1 MSILLSQGAE
11 GKIYIGEFLSKK
23 CLVKERFK
31 KKYRVEELD
40 KKLTKERMLSES
52 RNILRASKKG
62 IKVPTIY
69 FVDLTERKIYME
81 YLENSCQLKI
91 ILQSIYSL
99 PDISPYESLL
109 EKISQDL
116 GDMLSKLHSENLI
129 HGDLTPSNI
138 LLKIKDDTGSD
149 LLNNA
154 EKLILEKKN
163 YDDMY
168 LIDFGLSS
176 VSISTSSALED
187 KAVDLYVLKRA
198 MISSNPK
205 SEELFDKAMNI
216 YKNKCQNGEEII
228 NKYKNVEMRGRK
240 KLCFG

>member
-23 CLVKERFK
+23 CLVKERFI

-176 VSISTSSALED
+176 VSLSTSSALED

>member
-31 KKYRVEELD
+31 KKYSVEELD

-176 VSISTSSALED
+176 VSLSTSSALED